1 MDKKLNILL
10 LGSGGREHALARK
23 IKTSAMCNKLFAL
36 PGNPGIASLADLLEG
51 RMDDFEHISQLIT
64 ARQIDMLIVGPEQ
77 PLVDG
82 LADYLREKNPQ
93 LYIIGP
99 TKNGAQLE
107 GSKAFAKKFM
117 QRHQIPT
124 AEYFEV
130 SSTNIADGVA
140 VLQRMTP
147 PYVLKADGLAAGKGV
162 LILDD
167 KEEAIS
173 ELRLMLEGKF
183 GRASKTVVIEEFL
196 SGVEFSVFAL
206 VSNGQYTLLPFAKDY
221 KRVDEGDKGKN
232 TGGMGSVSPVPFLDD
247 TLMKKVKNK
256 IIKPT
261 IQGLVKEGIDYLGFI
276 FFGLINV
283 NGDPYVIEY
292 NCRMGDPETQSVMV
306 RIESDLVECLLA
318 AAQHRLDEVKLKI
331 SEKIAVSV
339 VMASGGY
346 PNDFEKGFEISGD
359 LTESEDLY
367 LNHAG
372 TAMQDGKLV
381 TNGGRVL
388 TVTALAD
395 EFQSA
400 SKSCLKKAELIN
412 FEKKYFRRDI
422 GKDIFH

>member
-23 IKTSAMCNKLFAL
+23 IRTSVMCNKFFAL
-36 PGNPGIASLADLLEG
+36 PGNPGIASLADLMEG
-51 RMDDFEHISQLIT
+51 RMEDFEQISQLIT
-64 ARQIDMLIVGPEQ
+64 AQQVDMLIVGPEQ

-82 LADYLREKNPQ
+82 ITDYLKEKNPQ

-99 TKNGAQLE
+99 TKKGAQLE

-124 AEYFEV
+124 AKYFEV
-130 SSTNIADGVA
+130 SSDNIADGIA

-167 KEEAIS
+167 KEKAIA
-173 ELRLMLEGKF
+173 ELQLMLEGKF

-196 SGVEFSVFAL
+196 TGVEFSVFAL
-206 VSNGQYTLLPFAKDY
+206 VSNGQYILLPVAKDY
-221 KRVDEGDKGKN
+221 KRVGEGDKGKN
-232 TGGMGSVSPVPFLDD
+232 TGGMGSVSPVPFVND
-247 TLMKKVKNK
+247 TLMDKVESQ

-261 IQGLVKEGIDYLGFI
+261 IQGLVQESIDYLGFI

-306 RIESDLVECLLA
+306 RIESDLVDCLLA
-318 AAQHRLDEVKLKI
+318 AAQHRLDEVKIKI

-339 VMASGGY
+339 VLASGGY

-359 LTESEDLY
+359 LIESENVN

-372 TAMQDGKLV
+372 TAMRDGKLV

-395 EFQSA
+395 NYQSA
-400 SKSCLKKAELIN
+400 LKSCLNKAELIN

-422 GKDIFH
+422 GKDIFP